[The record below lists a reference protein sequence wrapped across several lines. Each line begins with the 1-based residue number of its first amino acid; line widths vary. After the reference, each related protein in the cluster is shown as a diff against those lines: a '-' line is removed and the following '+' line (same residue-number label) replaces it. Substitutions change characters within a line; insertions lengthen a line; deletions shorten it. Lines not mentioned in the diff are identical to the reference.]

1 MRRITVDTNV
11 LVSATFWKGASHRI
25 MELVED
31 KEISLVLSPA
41 IIEEYAEVLEYEE
54 IQEKIKK
61 KNLEMRM
68 TVQKIVAMSIIVEPT
83 EKIKVVVDDPDDDM
97 VIECAI
103 EGNVDYIISQDKH
116 LLKLGKFRNI
126 PIYTPVDFLEKK

>member
-126 PIYTPVDFLEKK
+126 PIYTPEDFLEKK